1 MTSSH
6 HDKKKVVVVGS
17 GDKAHGLAHMYECN
31 AHKESYD
38 LVFTEPLQAKKVA
51 PFNTFVSIES
61 FPEALNNADICIL
74 AIPSYALETFLIQ
87 NFSLLK
93 KDCILVDLTNANKD
107 KKDLKSTIA
116 SIGISYD
123 RWVKALNDT
132 GAIQELQHHAGGKS
146 RFATNVCGPN
156 EDCVQEVVELSKV
169 LGYTAKVVPI
179 DQYNHLK
186 ITQQTIGWEWTHA
199 TAFMVALYALVF
211 TYVIVQASGRPRF
224 EWYTVLG
231 RHLNKTFAFTATWGF
246 AFSLLPGTLMRLI
259 RIVNSSWTPKVLV
272 WGCTIRKHIGLLALY
287 FLFLHACMSVLLFG
301 GEYFGFMFE
310 DGTLEWEAEAS
321 MLTAVLSTSLFIIT
335 GIASLPSVGHSMNKA
350 QFMFVYGQIVWAAL
364 GLGVLHIMFLGVPSW
379 TASPRSPYSWA
390 RGMPPI
396 TLMASLL
403 PLLVMFIKAVQV
415 CHTFTIHTKSKL
427 FKSTNLQSIHASEH
441 PLNNDEDVKVEV
453 DESEDKKECVLV
465 EESV

>member
-1 MTSSH
+1 MHSLSLY
-6 HDKKKVVVVGS
+6 VS
-17 GDKAHGLAHMYECN
+17 
-31 AHKESYD
+31 
-38 LVFTEPLQAKKVA
+38 TEG
-51 PFNTFVSIES
+51 
-61 FPEALNNADICIL
+61 
-74 AIPSYALETFLIQ
+74 YALETFLIQ

-186 ITQQTIGWEWTHA
+186 ITQQTIGWEWIHA

-321 MLTAVLSTSLFIIT
+321 MVSMTLSRDTQQLLHYVPILSLSSLLYYEANCCIEYISVHHHRYCFTTICWSFYEQSTVYVCLWPNRVGGTWTWCATCKFVPRIHRCT
-335 GIASLPSVGHSMNKA
+335 LPSIALWSFDLTICITHHRSCSLEYRVGRHRR
-350 QFMFVYGQIVWAAL
+350 GAL
-364 GLGVLHIMFLGVPSW
+364 TVGLGVCLQLHSW
-379 TASPRSPYSWA
+379 RHCYLCS
-390 RGMPPI
+390 
-396 TLMASLL
+396 
-403 PLLVMFIKAVQV
+403 
-415 CHTFTIHTKSKL
+415 
-427 FKSTNLQSIHASEH
+427 
-441 PLNNDEDVKVEV
+441 
-453 DESEDKKECVLV
+453 
-465 EESV
+465 